1 MAAERNIEVK
11 VGALILASLALLGGF
26 VLVMGGVQL
35 GDTFDLYVDF
45 RNPGAIQPGA
55 PVKVSGYR
63 VGRVSELRFHGGE
76 LDPATGRRVQVR
88 MKLSIDPEHAHSIRK
103 NAEVFVTSAGV
114 LGEPYLEIEPGDYA
128 QAPLP
133 AESVLEGVGPP
144 RVDLFLARAYEL
156 LDTLT
161 AFLRENRETIDEL
174 FRKIVAIVRVLSD
187 VLGEN
192 RESLAH
198 TVRNLERLSEEAV
211 VLVES
216 ARGRIEGAELQR
228 ILSNVDRITTTL
240 SRDVQEVSTGVRSAV
255 DRANGAL
262 SALGPEQQQQIR
274 DAIADAR
281 SLADRADTTMRDAQG
296 IVERIRRGEGTV
308 GALIAD
314 EEVYDDLKELLRELK
329 RNPWRF
335 FWRE

>member
-1 MAAERNIEVK
+1 MAERGMEVK
-11 VGALILASLALLGGF
+11 VGALILASLALLGVF

-35 GDTFDLYVDF
+35 GSTYEIHVDF
-45 RNPGAIQPGA
+45 RNPGAVQPGA

-63 VGRVSELRFHGGE
+63 VGRVSSLRFLGGE
-76 LDPATGRRVQVR
+76 LDPRTGRRVQVR
-88 MKLSIDPEHAHSIRK
+88 MTLSIDREHAHAIRQ

-128 QAPLP
+128 KPPLREG
-133 AESVLEGVGPP
+133 AILEGVGPP

-161 AFLRENRETIDEL
+161 IALRDNKEVIEEL
-174 FRKIVAIVRVLSD
+174 FQKITAIVRVLAD

-192 RESLAH
+192 REALAA
-198 TVRNLERLSEEAV
+198 TVRNVERLSEEAV
-211 VLVES
+211 LLVES
-216 ARGRIEGAELQR
+216 TRGKVDGPEVRR
-228 ILSNVDRITTTL
+228 ILTNVDRITTVV
-240 SRDVQEVSTGVRSAV
+240 SRDVDHISTGVRHAV
-255 DRANGAL
+255 DEANGAL
-262 SALGPEQQQQIR
+262 STLGPEQRRQIQE
-274 DAIADAR
+274 AIADAR
-281 SLADRADTTMRDAQG
+281 SLADRADATMRDAQG
-296 IVERIRRGEGTV
+296 IVARIRRGEGTV